1 MNCTPLHRLAIA
13 LSTVA
18 VVVSIAIDD
27 GRAAKVRKNT
37 VQAELPPGELVDHAV
52 GDKAVW
58 MYKKQGGKKL
68 TVVVTGVKGGIV
80 SWQRTDGCSYDI
92 SRVIWRPPTKWKNCY
107 GGTGT
112 AKVAR
117 KGKSRLYPLKVGNT
131 EKFSVQGKYK
141 RDGKGGKFSTT
152 RVCKVK
158 STANVTVPAGRFD
171 TYRIDCSDEWT
182 LYRWY
187 YSPEL
192 RLPVLFR
199 QAPRKGKTGRHAY
212 QELVSFEPA
221 KASGGTA
228 QGERKTSSA
237 AVASKRRIKTEQEFR
252 ADAEAGDATAQ
263 FTLGNWYQRGTGVE
277 IDLGAAV
284 LWYTRAAEQ
293 GHADAQNSLGLMYD
307 HGTGVPEDDAK
318 AVEWF
323 TRAAKQ
329 GNLPSLQNF
338 GNMYWYGRGV
348 AEDRKEAVRLYTKA
362 AKGGLSFAQYTIG
375 SLYRDGKGVRKSLGK
390 ARRWFKKAVK
400 QGHPRAQNDLGV
412 FYAMGLGVRVDLAKA
427 RRLFTDAAEQGH
439 PHAQNNLGILY
450 ENGLGGVSKDRA
462 KAIEWYT
469 KAADQGH
476 AEAITRLEALKGSG
490 G

>member
-58 MYKKQGGKKL
+58 MHKKRGGKKF

-80 SWQRTDGCSYDI
+80 SWQRTDGCSYDV
-92 SRVIWRPPTKWKNCY
+92 SRVIGRPPTKWKNCY

-131 EKFSVQGKYK
+131 EKFSVQGKN
-141 RDGKGGKFSTT
+141 RRAGKKTNTWSTT
-152 RVCKVK
+152 RTCKVK

-171 TYRIDCSDEWT
+171 AYRIDCSDEWT
-182 LYRWY
+182 LYRMY
-187 YSPEL
+187 YSTEL
-192 RLPVLFR
+192 RLPVLYI

-237 AVASKRRIKTEQEFR
+237 AVASKRRIKTEQEFH
-252 ADAEAGDATAQ
+252 DVVAGRKMT
-263 FTLGNWYQRGTGVE
+263 NER
-277 IDLGAAV
+277 
-284 LWYTRAAEQ
+284 
-293 GHADAQNSLGLMYD
+293 GHAIPHEDGSLTGKFGKYRLTGSWSWEGEFFCRIAKHGTKKLGLD
-307 HGTGVPEDDAK
+307 CQTVVVSGDSVT
-318 AVEWF
+318 F
-323 TRAAKQ
+323 TRK
-329 GNLPSLQNF
+329 
-338 GNMYWYGRGV
+338 
-348 AEDRKEAVRLYTKA
+348 K
-362 AKGGLSFAQYTIG
+362 
-375 SLYRDGKGVRKSLGK
+375 GKGKKSIYQL
-390 ARRWFKKAVK
+390 
-400 QGHPRAQNDLGV
+400 N
-412 FYAMGLGVRVDLAKA
+412 
-427 RRLFTDAAEQGH
+427 
-439 PHAQNNLGILY
+439 
-450 ENGLGGVSKDRA
+450 
-462 KAIEWYT
+462 
-469 KAADQGH
+469 
-476 AEAITRLEALKGSG
+476 
-490 G
+490 